1 MKSVLL
7 KLSRRLLLY
16 RYSDI
21 TPIVAIPTTV
31 RQNLLT
37 FIRKVLRYLSNI
49 AHFNTKKKIYI
60 PQKAN
65 RVN

>member
-1 MKSVLL
+1 MFFENYLDGFFCI
-7 KLSRRLLLY
+7 
-16 RYSDI
+16 DI
-21 TPIVAIPTTV
+21 VISLRPIVAIPTTV

-37 FIRKVLRYLSNI
+37 FIKKGLRYLSYI

-60 PQKAN
+60 PQKAY